1 MAAGYPG
8 DVDTEQALENAITE
22 LLDQRAPGKTICPSE
37 AARRVEPEDWRPLM
51 EPARRVAARL
61 VEAGEVE
68 MTQQG
73 RVVDP
78 ATATGPLRLRR
89 S

>member
-1 MAAGYPG
+1 MSNVDG
-8 DVDTEQALENAITE
+8 DLEAAITD
-22 LLDQRAPGKTICPSE
+22 LLDQRGAGKTICPSE
-37 AARRVEPEDWRPLM
+37 AARRVDPQDWRDLM
-51 EPARRVAARL
+51 EPARHAARRL
-61 VEAGEVE
+61 VDAGEVE

-78 ATATGPLRLRR
+78 ATATGPVRLRR

>member
-1 MAAGYPG
+1 VAGGVPRR
-8 DVDTEQALENAITE
+8 VDTERALENAITE
-22 LLDQRAPGKTICPSE
+22 LLDGRAPGKTICPSE
-37 AARRVEPEDWRPLM
+37 AARRVDPQDWRPLM
-51 EPARRVAARL
+51 ESARRVAARL

-73 RVVDP
+73 QVVDP
-78 ATATGPLRLRR
+78 ATAKGPVRLRR

>member
-1 MAAGYPG
+1 M
-8 DVDTEQALENAITE
+8 DTEQALENAITE